1 MRLHINS
8 EVDPWPYGHLELNK
22 VVVKPCELS
31 VFCFDHK
38 KYKLFEEYKGELY
51 GITVI
56 YYDYDHPAIPGEGA
70 DPNKKYPSLL
80 QEKYL
85 WYSNDPVDKTLPKSK
100 RYVHQIKLLQFEIKQ
115 FFDRSSIP
123 EFRETMTGWTTVA
136 LSHCQQIP

>member
-22 VVVKPCELS
+22 ILVKPLEHA
-31 VFCFDHK
+31 VFYHKKK

-56 YYDYDHPAIPGEGA
+56 YYDYDHPAEPGEGA

-80 QEKYL
+80 YEGYL
-85 WYSNDPVDKTLPKSK
+85 WYTNDPVDKTLPINK
-100 RYVHQIKLLQFEIKQ
+100 RYVHQMKLLKFEIKQ
-115 FFDRSSIP
+115 FFGRSSIP
-123 EFRETMTGWTTVA
+123 EFRETMSGWTTIA
-136 LSHCQQIP
+136 LSHCEQLP